1 MSLQNSIRFQY
12 VFISHLTKHL
22 PVIVSIL
29 TRHAFGTY
37 IESHTGILFTKN
49 EGYIESVH
57 FKGKVHS
64 VTDKQ
69 FTFQKE
75 IFLLDR

>member
-37 IESHTGILFTKN
+37 IESNTDILFTKM
-49 EGYIESVH
+49 
-57 FKGKVHS
+57 KVTS
-64 VTDKQ
+64 RA
-69 FTFQKE
+69 FTLKAKYTQ
-75 IFLLDR
+75 